1 MRVLADLLYLH
12 LMNILYEILKLY
24 RLYLIDAEVLTF
36 IILYL
41 FKLIFS
47 DKEAANTSFKYLK
60 YIIIVYGLVCCFYYP
75 MSYLTYNSRTGLAT
89 KIERMTDPYAITY
102 WVMIAGTL
110 SPILLFIHKFKNS
123 LFLLFIISIW
133 VNIGWILES
142 ILIHTTMMD
151 REFCTNLNPYLPF
164 YNEWWVILRGV
175 AVGMVLILI
184 SLKTSSLNKVIN
196 DEV

>member
-1 MRVLADLLYLH
+1 
-12 LMNILYEILKLY
+12 MNILYEILKLY
-24 RLYLIDAEVLTF
+24 RLYLIDGAVLTF

-47 DKEAANTSFKYLK
+47 DKEKVYTSFKYFKNIL
-60 YIIIVYGLVCCFYYP
+60 IVYGLVCCFYFP
-75 MSYLTYNSRTGLAT
+75 MSYLTYNSRTGFAT
-89 KIERMTDPYAITY
+89 TIERMTGPYAITY
-102 WVMIAGTL
+102 WVMIVGNL

-123 LFLLFIISIW
+123 LFLLFIITIW
-133 VNIGWILES
+133 VNISWMLES

-151 REFCTNLNPYLPF
+151 REFSTNPNPYLPF

>member
-24 RLYLIDAEVLTF
+24 HTNLIKGAIFTF
-36 IILYL
+36 LVLYL

-47 DKEAANTSFKYLK
+47 EKEAANTSFKYLK
-60 YIIIVYGLVCCFYYP
+60 YILIVYGLVCCFYYP
-75 MSYLTYNSRTGLAT
+75 MSYLTHDNHTGLAT
-89 KIERMTDPYAITY
+89 TIARMTGPYAVIY
-102 WVMIAGTL
+102 WFMFFGTI
-110 SPILLFIHKFKNS
+110 SPLLLFIHKFKNS
-123 LFLLFIISIW
+123 LFLLFIITIW
-133 VNIGWILES
+133 VNIGWMLES

-151 REFCTNLNPYLPF
+151 REFSTNPNPYLPF